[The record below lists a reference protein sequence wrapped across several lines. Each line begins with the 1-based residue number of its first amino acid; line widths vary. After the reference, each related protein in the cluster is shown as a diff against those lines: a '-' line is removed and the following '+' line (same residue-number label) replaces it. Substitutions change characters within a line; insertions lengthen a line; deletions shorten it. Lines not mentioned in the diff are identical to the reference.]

1 MGAVTK
7 LLMMKLIIAEN
18 ALPSM
23 HKKVSLNVPFED
35 VNFALELK
43 REEAA

>member
-7 LLMMKLIIAEN
+7 LLMMKLVIAEN
-18 ALPSM
+18 NSPSM

-35 VNFALELK
+35 VNFALGIK
-43 REEAA
+43 RGDDN